1 MNLSV
6 KRRYFDFRQGS
17 ITLAPIMQFSN
28 FLMLAYLTINDF
40 IPFELFVPIF
50 VISILIS
57 FTLVGAKFRKHQF
70 PTDINMGY
78 EKSTEAGITV
88 YHMMKALQDPN
99 YAKGEAYLTRMDYM
113 KRIGEGKV

>member
-1 MNLSV
+1 MINI

-28 FLMLAYLTINDF
+28 FLMLAYLTINEV
-40 IPFELFVPIF
+40 IPFEIFVPVFI
-50 VISILIS
+50 ITILIS
-57 FTLVGAKFRKHQF
+57 FTLVGSKFRKHQF

-78 EKSTEAGITV
+78 EKSTEAGVTV
-88 YHMMKALQDPN
+88 YHMMKALHEIKPQD
-99 YAKGEAYLTRMDYM
+99 EAYLTRMDYM